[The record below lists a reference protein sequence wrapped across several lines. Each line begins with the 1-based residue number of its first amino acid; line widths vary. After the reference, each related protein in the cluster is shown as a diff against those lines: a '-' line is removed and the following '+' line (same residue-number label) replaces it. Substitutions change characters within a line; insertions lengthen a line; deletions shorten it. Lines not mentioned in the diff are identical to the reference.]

1 MTATMNGRPQRKQL
15 SDQLDRL
22 DTMIDCLSDALPQAV
37 ADATREGSRQAV
49 REVLTE
55 LFGNPETLSRFRQTL
70 GVPAA
75 MPQSEVATETTAT
88 TTTAK
93 PGFFARMKSAVR
105 NASAAGMAKVKQAV
119 AAIKERVQATKVRV
133 TAAIEGVKAIVPLG
147 RFAAVAMVVGIVVAG
162 VSYVAPQG
170 FSAVVSGIGAVV
182 ITAAVQAYRWLR
194 RSARSVGLLA

>member
-1 MTATMNGRPQRKQL
+1 MSATLNGRPQRKQL

-22 DTMIDCLSDALPQAV
+22 DVMIDCLSEALPQAV

-55 LFGNPETLSRFRQTL
+55 LFGNPETLAKLRQTL
-70 GVPAA
+70 SVPAA
-75 MPQSEVATETTAT
+75 EPQSEVPPAT
-88 TTTAK
+88 TSVAK
-93 PGFFARMKSAVR
+93 PGIIARLNTCVRSAV
-105 NASAAGMAKVKQAV
+105 AAVVAKVKQAV
-119 AAIKERVQATKVRV
+119 AAIKVRVQTAKARV
-133 TAAIEGVKAIVPLG
+133 TAAIQTVKSVVPLG
-147 RFAAVAMVVGIVVAG
+147 RFAAVALIVGAVVAG

-182 ITAAVQAYRWLR
+182 ITAAVQTYRWLR

>member
-1 MTATMNGRPQRKQL
+1 
-15 SDQLDRL
+15 
-22 DTMIDCLSDALPQAV
+22 V

-49 REVLTE
+49 REVLAE
-55 LFGNPETLSRFRQTL
+55 LFGNPETLAKFRQTL

-75 MPQSEVATETTAT
+75 MPQSEVAPTTAAAPT
-88 TTTAK
+88 AAK

-105 NASAAGMAKVKQAV
+105 NASATVVAKVKQAV
-119 AAIKERVQATKVRV
+119 AAIKERVHAAKARV

-147 RFAAVAMVVGIVVAG
+147 RFAAVAMVVGVVVAA

-182 ITAAVQAYRWLR
+182 ITGAVQTYRWLR

>member
-1 MTATMNGRPQRKQL
+1 MTATLNGRPQRKQL

-22 DTMIDCLSDALPQAV
+22 DVMIDCLSEALPQAV

-55 LFGNPETLSRFRQTL
+55 LFGNSETLAKLRESL
-70 GVPAA
+70 SAPSAV
-75 MPQSEVATETTAT
+75 PQSETPSVATTV
-88 TTTAK
+88 TAK
-93 PGFFARMKSAVR
+93 PGFFARMKSGVQNAAAAVIT
-105 NASAAGMAKVKQAV
+105 KVKQAF
-119 AAIKERVQATKVRV
+119 AAVKARVQIAKARV
-133 TAAIEGVKAIVPLG
+133 TAAIQTVKNVVPLG
-147 RFAAVAMVVGIVVAG
+147 RFAAIALVVGVLVAG

-182 ITAAVQAYRWLR
+182 ITGAVQTYRWLR

>member
-55 LFGNPETLSRFRQTL
+55 LFGNPETLAKFRQTL

-75 MPQSEVATETTAT
+75 MPQHEVSPTTTAAAT
-88 TTTAK
+88 AAK

-105 NASAAGMAKVKQAV
+105 NAATTVVAKVKQAV
-119 AAIKERVQATKVRV
+119 AAVKERVQATKVRI

-147 RFAAVAMVVGIVVAG
+147 RFAAVAMVVGVLVAA